1 MTSPGWSPPVK
12 VASQYIRFSGI
23 TPRTPPLGSGIS
35 PPRRGNQMNV
45 GMSYRLSSYIPAVR
59 ANVETSYSL
68 VFSPD
73 SRLKYSY
80 QLISIPPLAIRH

>member
-1 MTSPGWSPPVK
+1 
-12 VASQYIRFSGI
+12 
-23 TPRTPPLGSGIS
+23 
-35 PPRRGNQMNV
+35 MNV